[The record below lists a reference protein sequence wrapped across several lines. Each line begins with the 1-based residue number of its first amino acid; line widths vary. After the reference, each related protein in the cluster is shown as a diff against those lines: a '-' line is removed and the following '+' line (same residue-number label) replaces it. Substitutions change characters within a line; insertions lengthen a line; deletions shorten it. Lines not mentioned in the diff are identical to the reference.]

1 MLGDASPSKT
11 GREQRKKGKF
21 HQSIL
26 CVNMD
31 LELRQLPVN
40 IELDILGNAGA
51 IGSFNDSSDTS
62 GQSHGKNCQKMG
74 PLQLPSDPYLRCQA
88 LVCVVVAR
96 RRGCQA
102 LICGEFLI

>member
-1 MLGDASPSKT
+1 MLGDASQSKT

-31 LELRQLPVN
+31 LEFRQLLVN
-40 IELDILGNAGA
+40 IEMDIQGNAGA

-62 GQSHGKNCQKMG
+62 GQTHGKN
-74 PLQLPSDPYLRCQA
+74 
-88 LVCVVVAR
+88 
-96 RRGCQA
+96 
-102 LICGEFLI
+102 

>member
-62 GQSHGKNCQKMG
+62 GQSHGKNCQKM
-74 PLQLPSDPYLRCQA
+74 PSAKVLGTLRRAVSQRCQA
-88 LVCVVVAR
+88 LSTAVR
-96 RRGCQA
+96 QG
-102 LICGEFLI
+102 LTWN